1 MTNED
6 DDSVDTGAIEY
17 VTFAV
22 DGARFGLPV
31 LRVNDVFRP
40 LVLTRVPLAPPAV
53 AGILNLRGRIVTMID
68 MDARLG
74 RAPRDVAKMAVTVEV
89 HGESYALMVDKVFD
103 VVALPQA
110 EMQPVPA
117 NLDARLARLSS
128 GIFWRDDGLLVIL
141 DIERVLDIAQ
151 EDIAA

>member
-1 MTNED
+1 METD
-6 DDSVDTGAIEY
+6 DDKAELNATEY
-17 VTFAV
+17 VTVAV
-22 DGARFGLPV
+22 EGVRFGLPV

-40 LVLTRVPLAPPAV
+40 LALTRVPLAPPSV

-68 MDARLG
+68 LDARLG
-74 RAPRDVAKMAVTVEV
+74 RMPRDGAKMAVTVDL
-89 HGESYALMVDKVFD
+89 HGEGYGLMVDKVSD

-117 NLDARLARLSS
+117 NLDPRLAKLAS
-128 GIFWRDDGLLVIL
+128 GVFWREEGLLVIL
-141 DIERVLDIAQ
+141 DIDRVLDIEQ